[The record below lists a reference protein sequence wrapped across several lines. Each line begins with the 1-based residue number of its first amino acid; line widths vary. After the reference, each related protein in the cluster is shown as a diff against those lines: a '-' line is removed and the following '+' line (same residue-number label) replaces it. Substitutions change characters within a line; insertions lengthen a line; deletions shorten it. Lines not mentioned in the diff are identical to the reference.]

1 MNTMRSA
8 QISRKTSETDIII
21 DLNIDGGEVCI
32 SSGIGFFDHMLTAF
46 AVHAGFGLKV
56 SCNGDLN
63 VDCHHTVED
72 IGIVLGQA
80 FAKCADKNKI
90 ARFGSFYV
98 PMDEALA
105 FVSLDVSNRPFLVF
119 SADFPQETC
128 GGFDCCMCEEFWRAF
143 AVNAGI
149 TLHIKVEYGSNSH
162 HMIEAIFKA
171 VGHALE
177 IAVKEKDKVLSTK
190 GTL

>member
-1 MNTMRSA
+1 MRNA
-8 QISRKTSETDIII
+8 EINRKTNETDISVK
-21 DLNIDGGEVCI
+21 LNIDGGEVSI
-32 SSGIGFFDHMLTAF
+32 DSGIGFFDHMLTAF
-46 AVHAGFGLKV
+46 AVHAGFGLTIK
-56 SCNGDLN
+56 CKGDLE

-119 SADFPQETC
+119 SADFPQAVC

-143 AVNAGI
+143 AVNSGV

-177 IAVKEKDKVLSTK
+177 IAVEEKDKVLSTK